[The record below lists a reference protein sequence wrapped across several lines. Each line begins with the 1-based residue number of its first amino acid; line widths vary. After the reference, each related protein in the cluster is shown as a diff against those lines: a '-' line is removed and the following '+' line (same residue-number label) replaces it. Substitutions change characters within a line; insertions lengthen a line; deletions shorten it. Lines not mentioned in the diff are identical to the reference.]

1 MQVNTTDTQAAIEL
15 SPACFERDFNESLVH
30 QSVVAHLA
38 DARAGTRAQKG
49 RSEVSGGGIKP
60 FRQKGTGRARAGTIR
75 SPLWR
80 GGGKV
85 FAASTRDFSQK
96 MNRKMYRAAMAS
108 ILSELLRQ
116 ERLKIVESF
125 AVASGRTRDA
135 VAALSAL
142 GLESGLVVTADHD
155 AGTWQALRNIPRIDI
170 VTAAEINPVVLVGSE
185 TVVMTTDAVKRIEE
199 WLS

>member
-1 MQVNTTDTQAAIEL
+1 MQVNTTDTAAAVEL

-38 DARAGTRAQKG
+38 GARAGTRAQKG

-96 MNRKMYRAAMAS
+96 INRKMYRAAMTS

-125 AVASGRTRDA
+125 AVESGRTRDA
-135 VAALSAL
+135 VAALAAL
-142 GLESGLVVTADHD
+142 GLQSGLVVTADQD
-155 AGTWQALRNIPRIDI
+155 ASTWRALRNIPRIDI
-170 VTAAEINPVVLVGSE
+170 VTAAELNPVVLVGSE